1 MKNVEGVVGVAGG
14 LFEALVLGV
23 TLIVGL
29 FSSPKRTLV
38 NSLYESGDDKDA
50 GSSGFCSKMHKKEA
64 QKKLQQETSVVE
76 LLRKMRYFERV
87 IDKLGE

>member
-23 TLIVGL
+23 TFIVGL
-29 FSSPKRTLV
+29 FSSPKRNLV
-38 NSLYESGDDKDA
+38 NSLYESGDDKDG
-50 GSSGFCSKMHKKEA
+50 GSSGFSKMHKKEA